1 MKTVYW
7 VAIIIFSILLP
18 IAFMLIVPILTFN
31 LSWWWLLGTLITEI
45 IIGSI
50 IGIILLIIKLLKKI
64 EVPIELKTG
73 DIKKKAVIE
82 LKNDEHDPDNFII
95 EETLLWKVGEKG
107 LTKTPVLSLKG
118 KGTETN
124 TTRVAIINLK
134 VPSEIT
140 WLKDPRI
147 EKDYN
152 EIEIWAKRIAET
164 HEEETKEEIT
174 TGTDI
179 YGRPQ
184 ITTKIIR
191 PSTQELQKQKE
202 KEDAESRNII

>member
-7 VAIIIFSILLP
+7 VAIIIFSVLLP

-31 LSWWWLLGTLITEI
+31 LSWWWLLGTLIIET

-64 EVPIELKTG
+64 EVPIEIKTE
-73 DIKKKAVIE
+73 DIKKKAVNE

-95 EETLLWKVGEKG
+95 YQAPTWKIGEKG
-107 LTKTPVLSLKG
+107 SEKTPVLILFG

-134 VPSEIT
+134 VLNEIIS
-140 WLKDPRI
+140 WLKDPKD
-147 EKDYN
+147 EK
-152 EIEIWAKRIAET
+152 EIEEWAKRIAET

-202 KEDAESRNII
+202 QEEAEKPNII

>member
-1 MKTVYW
+1 MKTIYW
-7 VAIIIFSILLP
+7 VAIIIFSVLLP
-18 IAFMLIVPILTFN
+18 IAFMIIVPILIFN
-31 LSWWWLLGTLITEI
+31 LSWWWLWGTLIVEG
-45 IIGSI
+45 IIGGIVAI
-50 IGIILLIIKLLKKI
+50 IFLIIKLSKKSEI
-64 EVPIELKTG
+64 PIELKTEE
-73 DIKKKAVIE
+73 IKKKVVIE

-95 EETLLWKVGEKG
+95 EKTLLWKVGEKG
-107 LTKTPVLSLKG
+107 AEKTPILILFG

-134 VPSEIT
+134 KQEEIT
-140 WLKDPRI
+140 WLKDP
-147 EKDYN
+147 KDKK
-152 EIEIWAKRIAET
+152 EIEEWAVRIAET

-202 KEDAESRNII
+202 KEEAESRNII

>member
-1 MKTVYW
+1 MKTIYW
-7 VAIIIFSILLP
+7 VAIIIFSVILP
-18 IAFMLIVPILTFN
+18 IAFMLIVPVLIFN
-31 LSWWWLLGTLITEI
+31 LSWWWLGGTLIIEG
-45 IIGSI
+45 IIGAI
-50 IGIILLIIKLLKKI
+50 VGIILLIIKLLKKTEI
-64 EVPIELKTG
+64 PIELKTE
-73 DIKKKAVIE
+73 DVKRKAVIE

-95 EETLLWKVGEKG
+95 SQSPIWKVGEKG
-107 LTKTPVLSLKG
+107 AEKTPVLILFG

-134 VPSEIT
+134 KSDEIT
-140 WLKDPRI
+140 WLKDPKD
-147 EKDYN
+147 EK
-152 EIEIWAKRIAET
+152 EIELWAVRIAET

-191 PSTQELQKQKE
+191 PSIQELQKQKE